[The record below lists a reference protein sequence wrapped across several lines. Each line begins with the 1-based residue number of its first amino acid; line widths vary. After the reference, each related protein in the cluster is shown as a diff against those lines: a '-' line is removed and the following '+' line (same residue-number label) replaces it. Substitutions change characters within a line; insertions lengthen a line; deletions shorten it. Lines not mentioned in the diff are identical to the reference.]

1 MIMKKND
8 LKKILAVTAVVAA
21 AAGTAYV
28 VYRYQKN
35 KKETAAK
42 AVRLQNAN
50 AYILGG
56 GMSAYASALY
66 LVRDCG
72 MNTANVH
79 IFTDKKYERGS
90 AQTGYIC
97 RRGKIIDEGSSQ
109 NFFDLIKD
117 IRSLDIPDLTVCDE
131 ILNIYGARKGMR
143 NITFIDSDCNV
154 TDISKIRLA
163 KEYRR
168 LIVNLLKERKER
180 LVSLSVEDVFP
191 DEFFDESFWKLICA
205 SYGFDRRSGAYE
217 FVNAVSHIDETLSGT
232 MPAEFDRGEEIIEPL
247 RAHIIGL
254 GVDVRGNASVTDID
268 FEEGTADAIHY
279 TDNGVRKTVYL
290 NDGDICIL
298 PTDEMADCEAFG
310 SFNESAP
317 RSFSEPYKLWT
328 KIADKHPA
336 FKNPSVLFEDTDEN
350 MSEEF
355 TITLKNRMLPEL
367 IDRVTSGAL
376 GQDGVIVLDNSEWKM
391 TICAVPNTHFKDTDE
406 DTAVIW
412 GTAARF
418 DALGEKSGK
427 AMTDCSGAEIL
438 YELVSCLNL
447 EEAWD
452 DIRETVVNV
461 IPCHRKY
468 DKSYLRPVES
478 KLEIIPTGISNFAVS
493 GEFTDGD
500 GSVFMEEFTVTT
512 AKQAAYKLCA
522 NRKKVYTAPS
532 LSLGGIK
539 KILKKRFK

>member
-1 MIMKKND
+1 MKKSD

-35 KKETAAK
+35 KKENAVK
-42 AVRLQNAN
+42 AERIANAN

-72 MNTANVH
+72 VSAANVH
-79 IFTDKKYERGS
+79 VFTDRKYERGN
-90 AQTGYIC
+90 AETGYIC
-97 RRGKIIDEGSSQ
+97 RRGKIVDEKNSR
-109 NFFDLIKD
+109 NFFDLVKD
-117 IRSLDIPDLTVCDE
+117 VRSLDIPDLTVCDE
-131 ILNIYGARKGMR
+131 ILNIYGAKNGIR

-154 TDISKIRLA
+154 TDISKIRLD

-168 LIVNLLKERKER
+168 LIVNLLKARKET
-180 LVSLSVEDVFP
+180 LVSLSVADVMP
-191 DEFFDESFWKLICA
+191 EEFFAESFWKLICA
-205 SYGFDRRSGAYE
+205 SYGFDRNSGAYE
-217 FVNAVSHIDETLSGT
+217 FVNAISHFDETLSGT
-232 MPAEFDRGEEIIEPL
+232 MPAEFDRAEEIIEPL
-247 RAHIIGL
+247 KAHIISMGI
-254 GVDVRGNASVTDID
+254 DVCENAYVTDID
-268 FEEGTADAIHY
+268 FTEEGAADAIHY

-298 PTDEMADCEAFG
+298 PTDELADCETFG

-317 RSFSEPYKLWT
+317 RSFSEPYKLWER
-328 KIADKHPA
+328 IADKHPT
-336 FKNPSVLFEDTDEN
+336 FKNPSVLFDDTDEN

-367 IDRVTSGAL
+367 IDRVTSGSL
-376 GQDGVIVLDNSEWKM
+376 GSDGVIVLDNTPWKM
-391 TICAVPNTHFKDTDE
+391 TICAVPDTHFKSIDE

-438 YELVSCLNL
+438 YELVSALNL

-500 GSVFMEEFTVTT
+500 GSVFTEEFTVTT
-512 AKQAAYKLCA
+512 AKKAAYKLCE
-522 NRKKVYTAPS
+522 NRKKVYTAPP

-539 KILKKRFK
+539 KMLKKKFK